1 MSEPRAAQ
9 APSFLVETYLAP
21 GTAGDPAAALSSFAT
36 VAAAQAGVSAARH
49 LMSVLVPAE
58 ETCLHLFQADGE
70 DAVRALAQ
78 RAGLGP
84 VRVVPCHLRGAQ
96 LSDHP
101 ANPKGTQTCPEASE
115 Q

>member
-1 MSEPRAAQ
+1 MSAPRAAQ

-21 GTAGDPAAALSSFAT
+21 GAAGDPATALSSFAAVT
-36 VAAAQAGVSAARH
+36 AAQPGVSAARH
-49 LMSVLVPAE
+49 LMSVLVPAD

-84 VRVVPCHLRGAQ
+84 VRVVPCRLCGAPP
-96 LSDHP
+96 SDHP
-101 ANPKGTQTCPEASE
+101 ATPKGPQPCPEASE